1 MVRIWGLHLRFFK
14 DQDSGFRV
22 RIQGQDSGSGSR
34 LEFVFRF
41 CFEGGSGG
49 GRREWIKGSFK
60 YFILQ

>member
-1 MVRIWGLHLRFFK
+1 MVRILGFLRVCI
-14 DQDSGFRV
+14 QD
-22 RIQGQDSGSGSR
+22 QDSGSGSGLR

-41 CFEGGSGG
+41 CFEGGIGG